1 MQLPVVRDK
10 LEKFGSVEIHGAGD
24 DGDIVFHVETTLD
37 DSETVENLA
46 RTVDNMSDATLG
58 IAGNNRGD
66 ALIEVRVQYEA
77 FDVIP
82 PYLED
87 E

>member
-1 MQLPVVRDK
+1 MQLPVVKDK
-10 LEKFGSVEIHGAGD
+10 LEKFGSVEIYGAD

-37 DSETVENLA
+37 GAETIETLA
-46 RTVDNMSDATLG
+46 RTVDNMGDATLG

-87 E
+87 K